1 MWTRN
6 SVFQNIPLGDA
17 PPELKTGG
25 DFFEEIEK
33 VLQIS
38 DLFCEICRWEVVS
51 TGRSIQELNM
61 ETG

>member
-25 DFFEEIEK
+25 DFYGEEIGRILDLRCEFGDK
-33 VLQIS
+33 V
-38 DLFCEICRWEVVS
+38 
-51 TGRSIQELNM
+51 
-61 ETG
+61 